1 MITLKDI
8 GKAAKETRLIKSTSK
23 RQITIPKSFYDLLS
37 LQEGE
42 LFTAHLFDEGILLI
56 PREEVSDSIRDQDRK
71 TIIKRTLEEGYSGE
85 ELAEVLNSRLKQYDD
100 FITAKIAQF
109 EKDIGENEITSDE
122 FEESDFNGLHIFFNT
137 ET

>member
-1 MITLKDI
+1 MITLKDF

-37 LQEGE
+37 LQEGD

-71 TIIKRTLEEGYSGE
+71 TIIKRTLQEKYSGD

-109 EKDIGENEITSDE
+109 EKDIRESDIASDE